1 MSSPEPLLSVRNV
14 GVEFR
19 LPGRPAARVLD
30 QVSLTVAV
38 GSVVAV
44 VGESG
49 SGKSTLGRAVTGTL
63 AENGRITDGQVT
75 LADRTLTD
83 LSERQYRGVR
93 GKEIG
98 YIPQDALL
106 GLNPLMPV
114 GVQAGEPLRAH
125 GLASKAERRERVIDL
140 FAKVGLRN
148 PERLYSR
155 HPHELS
161 GGMCQR
167 VLIAAAMSTGPR
179 LLIADEPTTA
189 LDVTV
194 QKTILDLLTSLV
206 ESDDLAILLVTHDLG
221 VAGERADEI
230 AVLKDGRLIRSG
242 RTEEVIAD
250 PGDEYTERLLRASS
264 LGFSG
269 TRAANS
275 RLEFSRTVP
284 SDSPVVVRAK
294 SLTKTFGARGGSDQ
308 VTAVAD
314 ASFQVRKGTT
324 LGIVG
329 ESGSGKT
336 TLVRVLAGL
345 TPADSGT
352 VEIDSE
358 PVIHHRRGRGL
369 SDLYRKVQLVY
380 QDPFASL
387 NPRATVRSIL
397 EEPLTG
403 HKLGATRAG
412 RGGGAARRGGEVPE
426 RSGATARSP
435 QRAVRSQRADRIA
448 ELLDVTGLPSSVA
461 DRYTAELSGGQRQ
474 RVAIARAL
482 APRPEVL
489 ILDEPVSA
497 LDVTVQRQILDLLGS
512 LQREFALT
520 YLFISHDF
528 GVIAEVSDEIV
539 VLQQGRIVE
548 HGPALGILTQ
558 PRTDYVKEL
567 LASIPGAAEPS
578 SALSS

>member
-1 MSSPEPLLSVRNV
+1 MSSPESEPEPLLSLRNV
-14 GVEFR
+14 GVEFS

-30 QVSLTVAV
+30 DVSLTVAA

-49 SGKSTLGRAVTGTL
+49 SGKSTLGRVVTGTL
-63 AENGRITDGQVT
+63 AENGRITGGTVV
-75 LADRTLTD
+75 LGGRTLTG

-106 GLNPLMPV
+106 GLNPLVPV

-125 GLASKAERRERVIDL
+125 GLASKPERRERVIDL

-148 PERLYSR
+148 PEKLYSR
-155 HPHELS
+155 YPHELS

-167 VLIAAAMSTGPR
+167 VLIAAAMSTQPR

-194 QKTILDLLTSLV
+194 QKTILDLLSGLV
-206 ESDDLAILLVTHDLG
+206 ETEDLAILLVTHDLG

-230 AVLKDGRLIRSG
+230 AVLKDGRLVRGG
-242 RTEEVIAD
+242 RTEEVVAD
-250 PGDEYTERLLRASS
+250 PGDEYTGRLLRSSS

-269 TRAANS
+269 VRAANK
-275 RLEFSRTVP
+275 RLEYSRTVP
-284 SDSPVVVRAK
+284 ADSPVVVEAK
-294 SLTKTFGARGGSDQ
+294 GIKKAFGD
-308 VTAVAD
+308 VTAVAGAD
-314 ASFQVRKGTT
+314 FQVRKGTT

-336 TLVRVLAGL
+336 TLVRILAGL
-345 TPADSGT
+345 TAADAGT
-352 VEIDSE
+352 VEIDAA
-358 PVIHHRRGRGL
+358 PVVHHRRGAGL
-369 SDLYRKVQLVY
+369 ADLYRKVQLVY

-387 NPRATVRSIL
+387 NPRSTVRAIL
-397 EEPLTG
+397 DEPLKG
-403 HKLGATRAG
+403 HKIGNAT
-412 RGGGAARRGGEVPE
+412 
-426 RSGATARSP
+426 
-435 QRAVRSQRADRIA
+435 QRAQRID
-448 ELLDVTGLPSSVA
+448 ELLDVTGLPASVA

-482 APRPEVL
+482 APHPEVV

-497 LDVTVQRQILDLLGS
+497 LDVTVQRQILDLLGT
-512 LQREFALT
+512 LQRELALT
-520 YLFISHDF
+520 YLFISHDL

-539 VLQQGRIVE
+539 VLQHGRIVE
-548 HGPALGILTQ
+548 RGAALGILTQ

>member
-1 MSSPEPLLSVRNV
+1 MSSPEPEPLLSLDDI
-14 GVEFR
+14 GVEFS

-30 QVSLTVAV
+30 AVSLSVAA

-49 SGKSTLGRAVTGTL
+49 SGKSTLGRVVTGTL
-63 AENGRITDGQVT
+63 AENGRITDGQVV
-75 LADRTLTD
+75 LGGRTLTG
-83 LSERQYRGVR
+83 LSERQYRGIR

-106 GLNPLMPV
+106 GLNPLVPV

-125 GLASKAERRERVIDL
+125 SLASKAERRERVIDL

-148 PERLYSR
+148 PEQLYSR
-155 HPHELS
+155 YPHELS

-167 VLIAAAMSTGPR
+167 VLIAAAMSTQPR

-194 QKTILDLLTSLV
+194 QKTILDLLSSLV
-206 ESDDLAILLVTHDLG
+206 ETEDLAILLVTHDLG

-230 AVLKDGRLIRSG
+230 AVLKDGRLVRGG
-242 RTEEVIAD
+242 RTDEVIAD
-250 PGDEYTERLLRASS
+250 PGDEYTARLLRASS

-269 TRAANS
+269 VRAANQ
-275 RLEFSRTVP
+275 RLEYSRTVP
-284 SDSPVVVRAK
+284 ADSPVVVEAK
-294 SLTKTFGARGGSDQ
+294 GITKTFRD

-336 TLVRVLAGL
+336 TLVRILAGL
-345 TPADSGT
+345 TPADAGT
-352 VEIDSE
+352 VEIDAA
-358 PVIHHRRGRGL
+358 PVVHHRRGAGL
-369 SDLYRKVQLVY
+369 AELYRKVQLVY

-387 NPRATVRSIL
+387 NPRATVRAIL
-397 EEPLTG
+397 EEPLKG
-403 HKLGATRAG
+403 HKIGTTA
-412 RGGGAARRGGEVPE
+412 E
-426 RSGATARSP
+426 RSSARARSR
-435 QRAVRSQRADRIA
+435 QRADRSQRADRIA

-482 APRPEVL
+482 APRPEVV

-520 YLFISHDF
+520 YLFISHDL

-539 VLQQGRIVE
+539 VLQHGRIVE
-548 HGPALGILTQ
+548 HGAALGILTQ
-558 PRTDYVKEL
+558 PRTDYVKQL

>member
-1 MSSPEPLLSVRNV
+1 MSSPEPLLSVDKV

-19 LPGRPAARVLD
+19 LPGRPVARVLD
-30 QVSLTVAV
+30 EVSVTVAA
-38 GSVVAV
+38 GTVVAV

-49 SGKSTLGRAVTGTL
+49 SGKSTLGRVVTGTL
-63 AENGRITDGQVT
+63 AENGRIADGQVT
-75 LADRTLTD
+75 LGGRTLTG
-83 LSERQYRGVR
+83 LSERQYRNVR

-125 GLASKAERRERVIDL
+125 GLASKADRRERVIDL

-155 HPHELS
+155 YPHELS

-194 QKTILDLLTSLV
+194 QKTILDLLSSLV
-206 ESDDLAILLVTHDLG
+206 EIDDLAILLVTHDLG

-230 AVLKDGRLIRSG
+230 AVLKDGRLVRSG
-242 RTEEVIAD
+242 RTAEVIAD
-250 PGDEYTERLLRASS
+250 PGDDYTERLLRASS

-269 TRAANS
+269 VRAANS
-275 RLEFSRTVP
+275 RLEYSRTVP
-284 SDSPVVVRAK
+284 ADSPVVVEAK
-294 SLTKTFGARGGSDQ
+294 GITKAFGE

-314 ASFQVRKGTT
+314 ATFQVRKGTT

-336 TLVRVLAGL
+336 TLVRMLAGL
-345 TPADSGT
+345 TPADAGA
-352 VEIDSE
+352 VEIDGR
-358 PVIHHRRGRGL
+358 PVVHHRRGAGL
-369 SDLYRKVQLVY
+369 AELYRKVQLVY

-387 NPRATVRSIL
+387 NPRATVRAIL
-397 EEPLTG
+397 DEPLSG
-403 HKLGATRAG
+403 HKTGTTAG
-412 RGGGAARRGGEVPE
+412 RSSGSG
-426 RSGATARSP
+426 RSGH
-435 QRAVRSQRADRIA
+435 RADRIA
-448 ELLDVTGLPSSVA
+448 ELLEVTGLPASVA

-512 LQREFALT
+512 LQRELALT
-520 YLFISHDF
+520 YLFISHDL

-558 PRTDYVKEL
+558 PRTDYVREL